1 MFRCE
6 FSARFVL
13 PRIRVALAREL
24 YSQGYSVTQI
34 ARMLETSPAAVSQY
48 LSGKRGKDV
57 PPEYLDEIK
66 KLADRLATGEDIS
79 EDLCDL
85 CNKIRE
91 KVSASR

>member
-1 MFRCE
+1 MFKCE

-24 YSQGYSVTQI
+24 HSRGFSVTQI

-57 PPEYLDEIK
+57 PDAFKEDVR
-66 KLADRLATGEDIS
+66 RLAERLAAGEDIS
-79 EDLCDL
+79 EDLCNL
-85 CNKIRE
+85 CGRIRD
-91 KVSASR
+91 SGYITA